1 MKYARSITLLVRIAG
16 SVKSVTSARE
26 IAMSKWEMKENS
38 DVSWWHCSRP
48 GYWEGDDVY
57 CSKCQ
62 NKLEDK

>member
-1 MKYARSITLLVRIAG
+1 
-16 SVKSVTSARE
+16 
-26 IAMSKWEMKENS
+26 MSKWEMKENS

-62 NKLEDK
+62 NKLEEVA